1 MPRGRPPSPA
11 KPPPLRLVALEPA
24 LKPPPYLSDQMKRW
38 WQIVLDDYVLHEH
51 HLRLLESACG
61 AWDRMTQAREAIRK
75 HGLTFEDER
84 RMLRVR
90 PEVSVE
96 RDSRIA
102 FARIVRELQLDPIA
116 PPEMSGRPPVLRNNR
131 R

>member
-1 MPRGRPPSPA
+1 MPRGRPPSPT
-11 KPPPLRLVALEPA
+11 KRPPLRLVSLEPA
-24 LKPPPYLSDQMKRW
+24 PKPPAYLSDQMKRW
-38 WQIVLDDYVLHEH
+38 WQIVLEDYVLHEH
-51 HLRLLESACG
+51 HLRLLESGCC

-84 RMLRVR
+84 GMVRAR
-90 PEVSVE
+90 PEVAIE
-96 RDSRIA
+96 RDARIA

-116 PPEMSGRPPVLRNNR
+116 PPELSGRPPVLRNNR